1 MKKLFG
7 IYILVLTL
15 FFASCDK
22 KGSSYDFAQILYPNA
37 YGSLLYADQTI
48 DTLRFATTYDWSL
61 SVPAEWMSVNP
72 DSMSGVVPEGYYMVY
87 KVQVKFDTNKSDTV
101 RTDFIFFNA
110 DGRSLASAYSQLH
123 YMNIQRPRRT
133 NYQFLLQDSARQ
145 ERDSLVF
152 RTYSNDWALTFK
164 DGQPSWIILD
174 ADAKMSG
181 RSGTYVV
188 KYDLQP
194 NETTEPREALLE
206 LRSADVVNKIKI
218 RQTGLTKTTGNN

>member
-1 MKKLFG
+1 M
-7 IYILVLTL
+7 
-15 FFASCDK
+15 
-22 KGSSYDFAQILYPNA
+22 
-37 YGSLLYADQTI
+37 
-48 DTLRFATTYDWSL
+48 
-61 SVPAEWMSVNP
+61 
-72 DSMSGVVPEGYYMVY
+72 
-87 KVQVKFDTNKSDTV
+87 
-101 RTDFIFFNA
+101 
-110 DGRSLASAYSQLH
+110 
-123 YMNIQRPRRT
+123 
-133 NYQFLLQDSARQ
+133 QDSARQ

-218 RQTGLTKTTGNN
+218 RQTGLNKTTGNN